1 MKYIIVAPLS
11 ERAQCYHVDMG
22 NNLESLGER
31 VKLRRGKLSLSQKGL
46 AALISKSEFGV
57 ASDYHQTGISAIENG
72 SQLPS
77 VQVLA
82 ALAHILETNTD
93 YLLGLTDDDKPV
105 SDLEDQVVV
114 GVRDPAQR
122 AIVQELIDTV
132 VAQPPDDQAFIL
144 AMVRKVAAPLK
155 PRIIGQES

>member
-1 MKYIIVAPLS
+1 M
-11 ERAQCYHVDMG
+11 QCYHADMS
-22 NNLESLGER
+22 NNLESLGDR

-82 ALAHILETNTD
+82 ALAHVLETNTD
-93 YLLGLTDDDKPV
+93 YLLGLTDDDKPA
-105 SDLEDQVVV
+105 SDLDDQVVIGVRDHAQRTLLQELVDAVVALPLEDQMFV
-114 GVRDPAQR
+114 
-122 AIVQELIDTV
+122 LT
-132 VAQPPDDQAFIL
+132 
-144 AMVRKVAAPLK
+144 MVRKVAAPLK